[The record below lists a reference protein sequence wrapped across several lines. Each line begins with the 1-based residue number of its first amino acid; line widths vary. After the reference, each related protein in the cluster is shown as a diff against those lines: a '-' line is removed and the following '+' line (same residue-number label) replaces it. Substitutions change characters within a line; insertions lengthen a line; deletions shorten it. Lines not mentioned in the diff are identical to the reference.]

1 MAGEGSTWLNRLP
14 AILKN
19 KFFLV
24 ELAYVLYLFFLDG
37 SDIPGQIKLKRELM
51 KLNNQKAYY
60 TNEIEK
66 VKEERKE
73 LFSSWEN
80 LEKFGREKYH
90 MKRDSEDIYL
100 IVEEKKQ
107 RKADF

>member
-24 ELAYVLYLFFLDG
+24 GLAYVLYLFFLDG

-51 KLNNQKAYY
+51 KLNNQIAYY

-66 VKEERKE
+66 VKEER
-73 LFSSWEN
+73 SSWEN